1 LIDDKK
7 NIMKILRLP
16 ILAFSML
23 AIFSCSTEES
33 ILQDENITEITE
45 LNADLSLYDGLSQ
58 GLYKGVFSTADSET
72 RATVEIKVISDTRAN
87 ALTIDTDGVVEFYE
101 GTVQES
107 VSSTGNM
114 QIAFASPRSSFNFSV
129 SDLGENPIITDAI
142 SNNKPSFVTVV
153 KEANRDAVTPV
164 TGTYTTNDGTVT
176 GTWSIIFNSGDDE
189 DVNMDITTQT
199 IFDGRDF
206 GSTTGSS
213 QAACVAV
220 GNKADCP
227 ITGSYTSQ
235 GVAITWS
242 GVHTFLNRND
252 CSSVEGMW
260 STDNGL
266 QGTFMGDSNCNG
278 TGEVIITEIHN
289 RPQRPSADEMI
300 AAIPN
305 NPGSPGNADL
315 RGNGEGQELHTEWFE
330 VFNTTNSPVVMDGWV
345 FTDASGG
352 SRTFTVSNFTL
363 GAGEYAAFTGYNIP
377 AAQGGVVFDYI
388 YTYNEM
394 SFNNE
399 SSYTNESMN
408 NTNCPDGVIITD
420 DNNVLVDQVLYDYGY
435 GEYID
440 NVDNGDTRCNGND
453 VAIGFPG
460 QNSNSRV
467 SFQLVNDPATMN
479 AADNDD
485 AANWSFSTNEYD
497 ADNGQDGT
505 PGAANDPRI

>member
-1 LIDDKK
+1 MTKK
-7 NIMKILRLP
+7 YIMKILRLP

-45 LNADLSLYDGLSQ
+45 LNADLSLYDGLPQ

-107 VSSTGNM
+107 VSGTGDM

-129 SDLGENPIITDAI
+129 SDSGENPIITDAI
-142 SNNKPSFVTVV
+142 SNNKLSFMSVV

-206 GSTTGSS
+206 GSPTGSAQTS
-213 QAACVAV
+213 CIAV
-220 GNKADCP
+220 GNKADCA
-227 ITGSYTSQ
+227 IGGNYVSQ
-235 GVAITWS
+235 GVDITWS

-315 RGNGEGQELHTEWFE
+315 RGDGSGQEQHTEWFE
-330 VFNTTNSPVVMDGWV
+330 VFNTTDSPVVMDGWV
-345 FTDASGG
+345 FTDASGSG
-352 SRTFTVSNFTL
+352 SFTVDSFTL
-363 GAGEYAAFTGYNIP
+363 AAGAYASFTGYDIP

-388 YTYNEM
+388 YTYEEA

-399 SSYTNESMN
+399 SSYSDMGDTG
-408 NTNCPDGVIITD
+408 CPDGIVITD
-420 DNNVLVDQVLYDYGY
+420 ADDVLVDQVLYDYGY
-435 GEYID
+435 GEYLGNPSSSNRCSD
-440 NVDNGDTRCNGND
+440 NDI
-453 VAIGFPG
+453 AIGFPG
-460 QNSNSRV
+460 QSSNSRV